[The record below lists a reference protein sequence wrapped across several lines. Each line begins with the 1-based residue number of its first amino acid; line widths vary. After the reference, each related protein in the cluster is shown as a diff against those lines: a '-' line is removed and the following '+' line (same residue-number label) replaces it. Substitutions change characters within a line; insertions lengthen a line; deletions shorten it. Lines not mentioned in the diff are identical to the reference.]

1 MTKINT
7 AGRFLVATS
16 ALLVSLAFTPAQAAD
31 EYYFYVQNK
40 TDSRITKLQVSEDKK
55 TWGYFD
61 IGKGI
66 PPGKKVK
73 LTWDS
78 SSDDEEC
85 KQWVKAVFADG
96 STSELTKMDFC
107 EDLDTPIVFD

>member
-1 MTKINT
+1 MTTPNA
-7 AGRFLVATS
+7 AGRFLVAAS
-16 ALLVSLAFTPAQAAD
+16 ALLVSLAFSPAQAAD

-40 TDSRITKLQVSEDKK
+40 TDSRITKLQVSENKK

-66 PPGKKVK
+66 SPGKKVK

-78 SSDDEEC
+78 STNDEEC
-85 KQWVKAVFADG
+85 EQWVRAVFADG
-96 STSELTKMDFC
+96 STSDVSKMDFC
-107 EDLDTPIVFD
+107 EDLDTPIVFE